1 MRRAWCW
8 RCLPSEPLSREKQ
21 SVGRIGNNL
30 APKGQN
36 VKQTLI
42 DVDGATQA
50 LRQFAQERDWE
61 QFHSPKNLVMALS
74 GEVGELTEIFQW
86 MTEADSHAAAA
97 APKTA
102 QAVSDELADVALYL
116 IRLADVLGVDL
127 NAAITSKLVSNA
139 AKYPVEAARGV
150 STKYDQLPKS

>member
-1 MRRAWCW
+1 MN
-8 RCLPSEPLSREKQ
+8 K
-21 SVGRIGNNL
+21 
-30 APKGQN
+30 
-36 VKQTLI
+36 TLI

-50 LRQFAQERDWE
+50 LRQFADERDWQ

-86 MTEADSHAAAA
+86 MTETDSHAAAS
-97 APKTA
+97 APRTA
-102 QAVSDELADVALYL
+102 RAVSDELADVALYL

-127 NAAITSKLVSNA
+127 NAAITDKLASNA

>member
-1 MRRAWCW
+1 MN
-8 RCLPSEPLSREKQ
+8 K
-21 SVGRIGNNL
+21 
-30 APKGQN
+30 
-36 VKQTLI
+36 TLI

-50 LRQFAQERDWE
+50 LRQFADDRNWQ

-86 MTEADSHAAAA
+86 MTEADSHGAAS

-127 NAAITSKLVSNA
+127 NAAIASKLVINA
-139 AKYPVEAARGV
+139 AKYPVDAARGV
-150 STKYDQLPKS
+150 STKYDQLPK